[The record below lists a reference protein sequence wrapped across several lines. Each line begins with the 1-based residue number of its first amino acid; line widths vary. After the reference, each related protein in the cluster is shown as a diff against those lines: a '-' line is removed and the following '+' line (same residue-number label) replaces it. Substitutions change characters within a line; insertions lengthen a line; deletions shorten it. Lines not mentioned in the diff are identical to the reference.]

1 MSFMSTNSAINVL
14 KRRKNHPRWRE
25 AADFIMERA
34 SPEVILLIEAGR
46 QIEREEQLKNQS
58 ERPPLIDG
66 SSLLKYLSLIIVT
79 GLITGGMAFWLSPEL
94 AIC

>member
-1 MSFMSTNSAINVL
+1 MSTNSAINVL
-14 KRRKNHPRWRE
+14 KRGKNHPRWRE

-79 GLITGGMAFWLSPEL
+79 ALITGGMAFWLSPEL